1 MSDCVTTETS
11 SLQPLLTVVVPV
23 YNVSP
28 YLERTLQSVVDAVV
42 EWSKSEVRSH
52 FDFATVE
59 VICVDDG
66 STDRSGEL
74 ADKFASEHSDC
85 EGLVWQVIH
94 QANAGVSAA
103 RNAALDVA
111 TGEWVM
117 MLDGDDTWSSD
128 LLVKLFDAVKHY
140 PACDAVCFGNVKV
153 DEHGNECGSIG
164 APDVAAA
171 VMSGDEIL
179 MDGRGPYS
187 KFCWCVWDKMYRRT
201 DFAVRLWM
209 HAIYQKRRCSRSCE
223 GGKRSSC
230 WIGDGN

>member
-117 MLDGDDTWSSD
+117 MLDG
-128 LLVKLFDAVKHY
+128 AVLHHI
-140 PACDAVCFGNVKV
+140 VIIL
-153 DEHGNECGSIG
+153 EHEM
-164 APDVAAA
+164 A
-171 VMSGDEIL
+171 L
-179 MDGRGPYS
+179 
-187 KFCWCVWDKMYRRT
+187 
-201 DFAVRLWM
+201 
-209 HAIYQKRRCSRSCE
+209 
-223 GGKRSSC
+223 
-230 WIGDGN
+230 